1 MGFEVHEDEFDM
13 KTHESEIKQT
23 RSCMDISIEDL
34 RMSSDEEA
42 DKTVIL

>member
-1 MGFEVHEDEFDM
+1 MKEEVRED
-13 KTHESEIKQT
+13 ESEIKQT
-23 RSCMDISIEDL
+23 SSCMDISLEDL